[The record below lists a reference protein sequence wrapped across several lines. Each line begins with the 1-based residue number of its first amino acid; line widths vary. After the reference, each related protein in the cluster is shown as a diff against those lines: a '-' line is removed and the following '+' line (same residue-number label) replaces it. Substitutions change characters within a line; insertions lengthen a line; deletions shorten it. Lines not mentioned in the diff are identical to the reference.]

1 LVEKQ
6 ATRIKGASTFI
17 WSPLMQHRIGF
28 IGLGNIGKP
37 MAENL
42 LRAGNRVTVHDVRS
56 EALDGLEDVGA
67 RRAESAREVAVHSD
81 LISIA
86 VLDDA
91 QLKTVV
97 LGHDGLLA
105 GAAPGTVLLVHS
117 TVSPDVCRMLAARCE
132 PAGVRLVDAPVSGA
146 ESGAIAGTLTL
157 LVGGAEADVD
167 RCRDVFSIIGER
179 MFHLGEVGAGQ
190 VAKICNNLMFT
201 VNLRAALE
209 ALRLAEAA
217 GLNEKILREITSAST
232 ANSWALANIDAMRDL
247 LDTQRQS
254 REPVAIGNKDLSL
267 AADLGRSLGV
277 DTPIAAF
284 VSSHNQD

>member
-1 LVEKQ
+1 
-6 ATRIKGASTFI
+6 
-17 WSPLMQHRIGF
+17 MQHRIGF

-56 EALDGLEDVGA
+56 EALDGLEEAGA

-91 QLKTVV
+91 QLETVV

-157 LVGGAEADVD
+157 LVGGAEEDVD
-167 RCRDVFSIIGER
+167 RCRDVFNIIGER

-217 GLNEKILREITSAST
+217 GLNENILREITSGST

>member
-1 LVEKQ
+1 
-6 ATRIKGASTFI
+6 
-17 WSPLMQHRIGF
+17 
-28 IGLGNIGKP
+28 
-37 MAENL
+37 
-42 LRAGNRVTVHDVRS
+42 
-56 EALDGLEDVGA
+56 
-67 RRAESAREVAVHSD
+67 
-81 LISIA
+81 
-86 VLDDA
+86 
-91 QLKTVV
+91 
-97 LGHDGLLA
+97 
-105 GAAPGTVLLVHS
+105 
-117 TVSPDVCRMLAARCE
+117 MLAAECE

-157 LVGGAEADVD
+157 LVGGAEEDVD
-167 RCRDVFSIIGER
+167 RCRDVFNIIGER

-217 GLNEKILREITSAST
+217 GLNENILREITSGST
-232 ANSWALANIDAMRDL
+232 ANSWALTNIDAMRDL

-267 AADLGRSLGV
+267 AADLGRSLGI

-284 VSSHNQD
+284 VSSNNQD